1 MEGQIDASAYLCLLE
16 LYGQG
21 ANIFDDTN
29 LQAESALTSRAQ
41 IFRRVSNSMGD
52 PGIVWLRLCS

>member
-29 LQAESALTSRAQ
+29 L
-41 IFRRVSNSMGD
+41 
-52 PGIVWLRLCS
+52 